1 MCASVIAGGDAAPVL
16 ELGEQVLDLV
26 ALTVEGLVV
35 VEGNFATAAG
45 RDARLDATCFQF
57 LAEPRAVVTAI
68 GDEVSGGWQGVEHE
82 AGALVV
88 AHLAFR
94 QQQDDRPAV
103 TAADG
108 VELGVQ
114 PAFGSPDT
122 TGNIPFLSRLA
133 AVRWAFRCVASIM
146 MCSGFGPSP
155 ASPAKMRS
163 NTPIRL
169 QRMKRL

>member
-1 MCASVIAGGDAAPVL
+1 MPLAG
-16 ELGEQVLDLV
+16 E
-26 ALTVEGLVV
+26 
-35 VEGNFATAAG
+35 
-45 RDARLDATCFQF
+45 F
-57 LAEPRAVVTAI
+57 LAEPGAVVAAI
-68 GDEVSGGWQGVEHE
+68 GDEVRGRRQGAEHE

-94 QQQDDRPAV
+94 QEQDERPSV
-103 TAADG
+103 TVADG

-114 PAFGSPDT
+114 PAFGAPDT

-133 AVRWAFRCVASIM
+133 AVRWALRWVASIM
-146 MCSGFGPSP
+146 MRSGFGPSP

-163 NTPIRL
+163 KTPSRL